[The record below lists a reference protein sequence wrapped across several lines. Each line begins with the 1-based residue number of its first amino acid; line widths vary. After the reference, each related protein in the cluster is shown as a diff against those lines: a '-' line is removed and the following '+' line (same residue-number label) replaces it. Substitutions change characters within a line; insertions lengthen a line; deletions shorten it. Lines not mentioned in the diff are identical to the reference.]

1 MILLANRWMF
11 YKDKGNQWQWRKFEV
26 NKVVAVS
33 ADGFYSRQACVN
45 DARKRGYVGPPPK
58 TVQERLTADD
68 LME

>member
-45 DARKRGYVGPPPK
+45 DARKRGYVGPPGPTRE
-58 TVQERLTADD
+58 TVTTDD
-68 LME
+68 AA

>member
-45 DARKRGYVGPPPK
+45 DARKRGYVGPPRS
-58 TVQERLTADD
+58 TQESLTTDD
-68 LME
+68 AQE